1 MSAEKIPGEQG
12 SRTKMKISP
21 FQLNHSICSLSSLQN
36 AGQKYFYID
45 NMRHFILCVLS
56 QSNAFCTV
64 FVLLVYCICVLAQ
77 SQHLFCVPEIPES

>member
-45 NMRHFILCVLS
+45 NMRHFILFVL
-56 QSNAFCTV
+56 SNAFCTV
-64 FVLLVYCICVLAQ
+64 FILLVYCICVLAQ